1 MKKIFFIAALMM
13 TCTIFSFAQIDQEE
27 LRIEMDKMEQEMSH
41 AFKLLELTLQDGR
54 LFEGMD
60 TLMFKMIPDMD
71 QESTETYPNGDPYQL
86 HHLMDQLMGSF
97 SEENRA
103 DLELFFKDFEQR
115 LPAPEEFEEWKEEGD
130 IEQDPSEPSQK
141 QGNTSKKKRK
151 KKKIY
156 RM

>member
-1 MKKIFFIAALMM
+1 MKKLFFIVALMM
-13 TCTIFSFAQIDQEE
+13 TGTILSFAQMDQEE
-27 LRIEMDKMEQEMSH
+27 FRIEMDKMEQEMSH

-71 QESTETYPNGDPYQL
+71 QESTEIYPNGDPYQL
-86 HHLMDQLMGSF
+86 HHFMDQLMETF
-97 SEENRA
+97 SEENMA
-103 DLELFFKDFEQR
+103 DLQLFFKDFEQR

-130 IEQDPSEPSQK
+130 LEQEPSEPSQK
-141 QGNTSKKKRK
+141 QGNTNKKKGK